1 MTPDLWRLVAQI
13 VVAAAWA
20 LCHLRILLRTTTTK
34 KRRVPAWVR
43 LLALVPPAT
52 PIAALIAGQRTF
64 PVLWFALAAAYA
76 ALRIQS

>member
-20 LCHLRILLRTTTTK
+20 LCHLRVLLRTVTTK
-34 KRRVPAWVR
+34 KRKVALWVR

-52 PIAALIAGQRTF
+52 PVAGLIAGQRTF
-64 PVLWFALAAAYA
+64 PVLWFALAAAYV
-76 ALRIQS
+76 ALRIES